1 MIQKIVIAG
10 AGTMGSSMAQIY
22 AEYFDDVILYNHRQ
36 ETLELAKERI
46 ESNVATLVETGNLT
60 KEKADSLLGA
70 LSYTTSMECFK
81 TCDFVAENLSENLEI
96 KDDFYKKL
104 SEVISNT
111 AVITTNTSGMSIN
124 LLSRSVKWPERFIGM
139 HWFNPPHL
147 VPLIEIIK
155 GEKTREDVA
164 QTVYDHRQETLEL
177 AKERIESN
185 VATLVETGNL
195 TKEKADS
202 LLGALSYTTSME
214 CFKTCDFVAENLSE
228 NLEIKDDF
236 YKKLSEVISNT
247 AVITTNTSGMSINLL
262 SRSVKW
268 PERFIGMHW
277 FNPPH
282 LVPLIE
288 IIKGEKTR
296 EDVAQTVYDLSLK
309 IGKKPVLVNRDI
321 PGFAANRLQFAILR
335 EALAL
340 VAQGVVSAEGIDDVM
355 KYGLGF
361 RYACLGPLEVA
372 DFGGLDTF
380 THISSYLMKDLCD
393 SKEVP
398 ELMQAHFDAGEY
410 GVKSEKGFYDYSD
423 GRAKE
428 ATKERDEK
436 FLKVYQALYGSK

>member
-1 MIQKIVIAG
+1 MEFQKIVIAG

-22 AEYFDDVILYNHRQ
+22 AEYFDDVVLYNHRQ
-36 ETLELAKERI
+36 ETLDLAKERI

-60 KEKADSLLGA
+60 KEKADRLLGA
-70 LSYTTSMECFK
+70 LSYTTSMECFAD
-81 TCDFVAENLSENLEI
+81 CDFVAENLSENLEI
-96 KDDFYKKL
+96 KDAFYKKI
-104 SEVISNT
+104 SEVIRDT

-124 LLSRSVKWPERFIGM
+124 LLSRSVKEPERFIGM

-164 QTVYDHRQETLEL
+164 Q
-177 AKERIESN
+177 A
-185 VATLVETGNL
+185 
-195 TKEKADS
+195 
-202 LLGALSYTTSME
+202 
-214 CFKTCDFVAENLSE
+214 
-228 NLEIKDDF
+228 
-236 YKKLSEVISNT
+236 
-247 AVITTNTSGMSINLL
+247 
-262 SRSVKW
+262 
-268 PERFIGMHW
+268 
-277 FNPPH
+277 
-282 LVPLIE
+282 
-288 IIKGEKTR
+288 
-296 EDVAQTVYDLSLK
+296 VYDLSLK

-335 EALAL
+335 EALDL
-340 VAQGVVSAEGIDDVM
+340 VEQGVVSAEGIDDVM

-398 ELMQAHFDAGEY
+398 ELMKAHFEAGEY
-410 GVKSEKGFYDYSD
+410 GVKSEKGFYDYSN

-436 FLKVYQALYGSK
+436 FLKVYQALYGNK